1 MKDDSPIAPWWL
13 SGTPLEAEHKRLM
26 KGRHKPIPWAQ
37 STAASLDAE
46 TRALLADTWRR
57 RARAEYLAIST
68 FSVLSMDLC
77 AAGAPADVLSLV
89 HRSAIDEVR
98 HAELCVRL
106 CAIYS
111 GREELPPGGM
121 SDLPDDPTRPKRE
134 QAVANALL
142 VSCVAETVAT
152 VVLATLRQDVT
163 DPVVKAVLSVIYA
176 DEVTHARLGWSYLA
190 YNLRTGGDR
199 FKDVAAQ
206 MIPIAV
212 RGAANVVD
220 APKPEDPTS
229 PLLRSH
235 GFVTPSEEREV
246 FARTVREVLAPGFE
260 ALGIPAGGIVETFG
274 ERWVTRASA

>member
-1 MKDDSPIAPWWL
+1 MASPDAIAPWWL
-13 SGTPLEAEHKRLM
+13 SGTPLEVEHRRLM
-26 KGRHKPIPWAQ
+26 RGRHRPIPWAD
-37 STAASLDAE
+37 STAPALPADD
-46 TRALLADTWRR
+46 RALLADTWRR

-106 CAIYS
+106 AALY
-111 GREELPPGGM
+111 GGGEAPPPAGM
-121 SDLPDDPTRPKRE
+121 SDLPDDPVRPRRE

-163 DPVVKAVLSVIYA
+163 DPVVKAVLGVIYA
-176 DEVTHARLGWSYLA
+176 DEVSHARLGWSYLT
-190 YNLRTGGDR
+190 YNLRAGGDR
-199 FKDVAAQ
+199 FKEVAAA
-206 MIPIAV
+206 MIPVAV

-220 APKPEDPTS
+220 APKPEDATS
-229 PLLRSH
+229 PLRKAH
-235 GFVTPSEEREV
+235 GFVTAGEERAL
-246 FARTVREVLAPGFE
+246 FAHTVREVLAPGFE
-260 ALGIPAGGIVETFG
+260 ALGISPGGIVEAFG
-274 ERWVTRASA
+274 EPWVARAS

>member
-1 MKDDSPIAPWWL
+1 M
-13 SGTPLEAEHKRLM
+13 R
-26 KGRHKPIPWAQ
+26 GRHRPIPWTQ
-37 STAASLDAE
+37 TTAGTLTQAD
-46 TRALLADTWRR
+46 RALLADTWRR

-106 CAIYS
+106 ASVY
-111 GREELPPGGM
+111 GGGEEPPPSGM
-121 SDLPDDPTRPKRE
+121 SDLPDDPARPRRE

-152 VVLATLRQDVT
+152 VVLATLRQEVT
-163 DPVVKAVLSVIYA
+163 DPVVKAVLGVIYA

-190 YNLRTGGDR
+190 YNLRAEDAR
-199 FKDVAAQ
+199 FRAVAGA
-206 MIPIAV
+206 MIPVAV
-212 RGAANVVD
+212 AGAANVVD
-220 APKPEDPTS
+220 APKPEDETS
-229 PLLRSH
+229 PALKAH
-235 GFVTPSEEREV
+235 GFVTPTEERAL

-260 ALGIPAGGIVETFG
+260 ALGVAAGDIVERFG
-274 ERWVTRASA
+274 DRWAARAS